1 MANKHMKRG
10 STLLVIRE
18 MQMETR
24 VKYHYT
30 PIRMAKMARLTMPST
45 GEHVEKLD
53 HLFVA
58 DGNVKRYKHSG
69 EQFGSFFK
77 N

>member
-45 GEHVEKLD
+45 GEHVEKQSLSYS
-53 HLFVA
+53 A
-58 DGNVKRYKHSG
+58 GGNINGYNHFRKLL
-69 EQFGSFFK
+69 GSFLK
-77 N
+77 D